1 MIFWRYKQREVEGVF
16 VGVKQLLK
24 VKMGKGTG
32 FAEIAATIF
41 CFDRMDECVGGVEA
55 VREGGS
61 EGVGSIVEVVGCIVG
76 GCGGRGA
83 ALGAGAVGVRRS
95 FSALV

>member
-41 CFDRMDECVGGVEA
+41 CFDRMDE
-55 VREGGS
+55 
-61 EGVGSIVEVVGCIVG
+61 
-76 GCGGRGA
+76 
-83 ALGAGAVGVRRS
+83 
-95 FSALV
+95 